1 MSAGAATGLVRIA
14 EASDCVPLRSG
25 PGGHLPPRS
34 LCLAGVLVGAGSAS
48 SSWTKRQA
56 FPLRDRAYRESIARY
71 SWMVRASKQP
81 YLFSKCLTPVRLVML
96 SMLLKIDEEEIEACP
111 VCDVAL
117 GITPEE
123 KLRADISIQAIRNY
137 LFPPKADVDAF
148 EAPTITLP
156 AKRKERSI
164 SSLVETPK
172 MSTQS
177 TLTGRR
183 TKAARRTIT
192 SQTFSLGKLPNKSE
206 DRYQMAEKASALKS
220 TKMTTS
226 ANKKQNSVDISEDGK
241 NHGTIDKEELEK
253 PLRSL
258 VVASAKKSQNPSP
271 CLKESHKNKTTTEHT
286 PRESPEADSHDGIT
300 TQVWFSLVTSPNQI
314 EAKLLPQLEKNF
326 YRIKDGTMRVS
337 SILRLIMKKLELAS
351 DDKVGLLDVIVL
363 PFFIAATPQTLLKS
377 VPCYQEI
384 VKGPL
389 SPWISI
395 KRNHPAAFVDLDGD
409 IVEILCH
416 DESVCPSTTLHGL
429 LERWLSCK
437 PKEEVLRPW
446 FWLVTVYARAWPAK
460 LHIERAEQL
469 PPQTSETVQ

>member
-1 MSAGAATGLVRIA
+1 MGHAPGVARVRRA
-14 EASDCVPLRSG
+14 LLAPCVTCPLCDGYFREASAFTEC
-25 PGGHLPPRS
+25 GHTF
-34 LCLAGVLVGAGSAS
+34 C
-48 SSWTKRQA
+48 
-56 FPLRDRAYRESIARY
+56 RECI
-71 SWMVRASKQP
+71 MK
-81 YLFSKCLTPVRLVML
+81 
-96 SMLLKIDEEEIEACP
+96 KIDEEEIEACP

-137 LFPPKADVDAF
+137 LFPPKAEVDAF

-172 MSTQS
+172 MATQT

-192 SQTFSLGKLPNKSE
+192 SQTFSLSKLPNKSE
-206 DRYQMAEKASALKS
+206 DRDQMAEKASALKS

-226 ANKKQNSVDISEDGK
+226 ASKKQNTVDISEDGK
-241 NHGTIDKEELEK
+241 NRGTIDKEELEK

-258 VVASAKKSQNPSP
+258 VVASAKKSQNPSSCP
-271 CLKESHKNKTTTEHT
+271 KESHTNKTTTEHT

-300 TQVWFSLVTSPNQI
+300 TQVWFSLVTSPNQV

-351 DDKVGLLDVIVL
+351 DDKV
-363 PFFIAATPQTLLKS
+363 
-377 VPCYQEI
+377 
-384 VKGPL
+384 
-389 SPWISI
+389 
-395 KRNHPAAFVDLDGD
+395 
-409 IVEILCH
+409 EILCH

-437 PKEEVLRPW
+437 PKDEVLRP
-446 FWLVTVYARAWPAK
+446 VGAPANEFVMELRYRRCPGSRPLCCTMK
-460 LHIERAEQL
+460 IASL
-469 PPQTSETVQ
+469 PCHCNT

>member
-1 MSAGAATGLVRIA
+1 MGHAPGVARVRRA
-14 EASDCVPLRSG
+14 LLAPCVTCPLCDGYFREASAFTEC
-25 PGGHLPPRS
+25 GHTF
-34 LCLAGVLVGAGSAS
+34 C
-48 SSWTKRQA
+48 
-56 FPLRDRAYRESIARY
+56 RECI
-71 SWMVRASKQP
+71 MN
-81 YLFSKCLTPVRLVML
+81 
-96 SMLLKIDEEEIEACP
+96 KIDEEEIEACP

-137 LFPPKADVDAF
+137 LFPSKAEVDAF

-172 MSTQS
+172 MATQT

-183 TKAARRTIT
+183 TKVARRTIT
-192 SQTFSLGKLPNKSE
+192 SQTFSLSKLPNKSE
-206 DRYQMAEKASALKS
+206 DRDQMAEKASALKS

-226 ANKKQNSVDISEDGK
+226 ANKKQNTVDISEDGK
-241 NHGTIDKEELEK
+241 NRGTIDKEELEK

-258 VVASAKKSQNPSP
+258 VVASAKKSQNPSS
-271 CLKESHKNKTTTEHT
+271 CSKESSEALTELRSLVVASAKKSQNPSSCPKESKTTTEHT

-300 TQVWFSLVTSPNQI
+300 TQVWFSLVTSPNQV

-351 DDKVGLLDVIVL
+351 DDKV
-363 PFFIAATPQTLLKS
+363 
-377 VPCYQEI
+377 
-384 VKGPL
+384 
-389 SPWISI
+389 
-395 KRNHPAAFVDLDGD
+395 
-409 IVEILCH
+409 EILCH

-437 PKEEVLRPW
+437 PKDEVLRP
-446 FWLVTVYARAWPAK
+446 VGAPANEFVMELRYRRCPGSRPLCCTTK
-460 LHIERAEQL
+460 IASL
-469 PPQTSETVQ
+469 PCHCSN